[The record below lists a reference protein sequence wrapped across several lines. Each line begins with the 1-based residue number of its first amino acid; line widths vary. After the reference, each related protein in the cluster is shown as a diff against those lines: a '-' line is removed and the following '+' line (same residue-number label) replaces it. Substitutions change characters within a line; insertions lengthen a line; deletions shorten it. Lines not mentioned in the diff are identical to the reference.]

1 MSIRAGE
8 GTVLNNLS
16 ELARYMGQPKEAWG
30 YFEQAL
36 AIFEEVD
43 IVDNA
48 RIRIAVGNWHTL
60 AVQVRP
66 DRRRPSASG
75 GAGPGSAD
83 RASEAVRSGPLRLTW
98 RIVWRYAAREVWSAP
113 CASVHEI
120 PNSQTHPGAGHE

>member
-66 DRRRPSASG
+66 ERRRPSASG

-83 RASEAVRSGPLRLTW
+83 RASEAVR
-98 RIVWRYAAREVWSAP
+98 
-113 CASVHEI
+113 CA
-120 PNSQTHPGAGHE
+120 